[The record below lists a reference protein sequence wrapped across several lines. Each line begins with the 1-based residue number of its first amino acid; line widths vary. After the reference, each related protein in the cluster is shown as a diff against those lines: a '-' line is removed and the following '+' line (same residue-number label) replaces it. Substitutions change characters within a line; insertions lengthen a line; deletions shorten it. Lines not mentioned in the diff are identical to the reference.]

1 MKTAHKTKIISHQ
14 YLDRRS
20 LALHRE
26 VARMLEIDPS
36 LIKTAQNNIRRW
48 IKSYKKSGS
57 PIPASLKEWAHIL
70 AKESR
75 NNIIH
80 LLKARSE
87 KAKRLRQSSPFAG
100 IIPNKVRNQIIE
112 SFSD

>member
-1 MKTAHKTKIISHQ
+1 MKTRNKDISHQ

-26 VARMLEIDPS
+26 IAKMLEKDPS
-36 LIKTAQNNIRRW
+36 LIKAALNNIRRW
-48 IKSYKKSGS
+48 VESYKKSGS
-57 PIPASLKEWAHIL
+57 PLPESLKEWSYIL

-75 NNIIH
+75 NEIIR
-80 LLKARSE
+80 LLRARSE